1 MKIVLFSLNKEGCLV
16 VDWISAGG
24 IGAVQN
30 AHWYSN
36 FNWSSLFTLPQ
47 LYNTRTLM
55 VQGRHLQALPTEC
68 MSFSTACLTASLWH
82 TASQLSVFKCS
93 EAARAF
99 SCFCLGTTRHMAY
112 ILLLSAY
119 TQTFSTNC
127 DWARTASTLPSDTYS
142 PSCSF
147 TKSFLR
153 SVKV

>member
-1 MKIVLFSLNKEGCLV
+1 MIESVQVVLG
-16 VDWISAGG
+16 
-24 IGAVQN
+24 
-30 AHWYSN
+30 
-36 FNWSSLFTLPQ
+36 LFKMPTDIPILTEA
-47 LYNTRTLM
+47 LYLHCHNTRTLM
-55 VQGRHLQALPTEC
+55 VLGKHLQALPTEC